1 MPPWIFDPHWALA
14 LVYVIAGL
22 WGLAKGGDLLVDG
35 SVAVARRAGLSPAVI
50 GATIV
55 AFGTSAPELV
65 VSLSAAWTARAEAA
79 GGAINPDGPIAIA
92 VANVVGSNICNI
104 GLVLGIT
111 LVIASTRIP
120 LSTKRLDMPFLLL
133 ASVGLIACVWPMAL
147 ADPLIARLEALALL
161 AGLIVYIILAMR
173 SGSIPPVDLAEDTPS
188 RPWGRIFGGLGL
200 LLVAGKICLVGAI
213 SIAAAIGLSERVIG
227 LTVVAVGTSLPELF
241 ASLQAARRG
250 FTDLAI
256 ANIIGSNLFNT
267 LCILGITGLIVP
279 LPVNEGTLSV
289 DLWWMGAFLIA
300 IVPGVLFRERI
311 GRGHGIILLVG
322 YVAYTAVLL
331 LGGNPGVPADPG
343 VPITVP

>member
-1 MPPWIFDPHWALA
+1 MPPWLTDPHWTLA
-14 LVYVIAGL
+14 VVYVIAGL

-35 SVAVARRAGLSPAVI
+35 SVAVARRAGWSPAVI

-65 VSLSAAWTARAEAA
+65 VSLSAALTARAEAA

-111 LVIASTRIP
+111 LVIAATRIP
-120 LSTKRLDMPFLLL
+120 LSTKRLDLPFLLL
-133 ASVGLIACVWPMAL
+133 ATVGLIAAVWPL
-147 ADPLIARLEALALL
+147 GLSNPLIARVEAAGLLLALV
-161 AGLIVYIILAMR
+161 VYVILAMR
-173 SGSIPPVDLAEDTPS
+173 SGGIPPTEIDHNAPS
-188 RPWGRIFGGLGL
+188 HPWWRIVGGLAA

-213 SIAAAIGLSERVIG
+213 VLAQAVGLSERVIG

-267 LCILGITGLIVP
+267 LCILGITGLVVP

-300 IVPGVLFRERI
+300 IVPGILFRERI
-311 GRGHGIILLVG
+311 GRGHGIILLAG
-322 YVAYTAVLL
+322 YAAYTAMLL
-331 LGGNPGVPADPG
+331 LGSDLGVPADPG